1 MTSETPSDAIPEDWK
16 ILLQEFER
24 RKIAGQAMGGEQ
36 KLLKRASNGK
46 RNAREMID
54 LLVDDESFFELG
66 TLVGGISYNDDA
78 PVACDAI
85 VGGIA
90 AINGRQVVVA
100 VEDFTSKGGSIGHGS
115 NAKRV
120 RLARLA
126 AQEQVP
132 YILLLDGA
140 GARVTNSLERHP
152 YAPSDLIEIP
162 HLMGKVP
169 TIAVV
174 CGSSAGHGALS
185 GVMMDFVVMLED
197 ATMFSAGPPLV
208 AAALG
213 ELVSKED
220 LGSAQM
226 HASVSGVA
234 HNIAKTERHACELV
248 QDYLSYLP
256 QNAWQHAPLSTADTQ
271 ARNLDDILEIIPR
284 NAQMPYDIKK
294 VISRIAD
301 DEVFFEIQPL
311 YGKSMI
317 TGFARLGGEAIA
329 VVANQPMVAAGSIT
343 YEAAEKAAHF
353 IDIANAFHLPVL
365 FLADNPGIM
374 SGSKAEQHGTIRS
387 AARMYAA
394 QAQLRSPKLHITL
407 RKAFGFGSSLMAMN
421 PFDHQTVTFA
431 LPGITLGGI
440 PAQGGGNAAN
450 VDEQT
455 ALRLAEAEAS
465 GAWTAG
471 DTMAYD
477 EIIDPRDMRN
487 ALLKGL
493 AVAKSRLSDAT
504 QPVLTP
510 TVRP

>member
-1 MTSETPSDAIPEDWK
+1 MSSDTISQDWQ

-24 RKIAGQAMGGEQ
+24 RKTAGQAMGGEQ
-36 KLLKRASNGK
+36 KLLKRAGNGK
-46 RNAREMID
+46 RNAREMIE
-54 LLVDDESFFELG
+54 LLVDKGSFFELG
-66 TLVGGISYNDDA
+66 TLVGGVSYNNDA
-78 PVACDAI
+78 TVACDAI

-90 AINGRQVVVA
+90 TINGRQVVLA

-126 AQEQVP
+126 AQERVP

-140 GARVTNSLERHP
+140 GARATNALERHP

-174 CGSSAGHGALS
+174 FGSSAGHGALS

-213 ELVSKED
+213 EIVSKEE
-220 LGSAQM
+220 LGSAKM

-234 HNIAKTERHACELV
+234 HNIATTEHHACELV
-248 QDYLSYLP
+248 KDYLSYLP
-256 QNAWQHAPLSTADTQ
+256 QNAWQHSPRTTGDTE
-271 ARNLDDILEIIPR
+271 ARRLTDILDIIPR
-284 NAQMPYDIKK
+284 NAQRPYDIKK
-294 VISRIAD
+294 VIARIAD
-301 DEVFFEIQPL
+301 NETFFEIQPL
-311 YGKSMI
+311 YGKSI
-317 TGFARLGGEAIA
+317 VTGFARLGGHAIA

-343 YEAAEKAAHF
+343 FDAAEKAAHF

-374 SGSKAEQHGTIRS
+374 SGTKAEQHGTIRS
-387 AARMYAA
+387 AARMYTA
-394 QAQLRSPKLHITL
+394 QAQLRSPKLHVTL

-421 PFDHQTVTFA
+421 PFDHQTITFA

-440 PAQGGGNAAN
+440 PAQGGSNAAN
-450 VDEQT
+450 VDEET
-455 ALRLAEAEAS
+455 AQRLAEAELS
-465 GAWTAG
+465 GAWTTG

-477 EIIDPRDMRN
+477 EIIDPREMRN
-487 ALLKGL
+487 ALLSGL
-493 AVAKSRLSDAT
+493 ALAKARLSDTTA
-504 QPVLTP
+504 PVLTP

>member
-1 MTSETPSDAIPEDWK
+1 MSSESIPQDWQ

-24 RKIAGQAMGGEQ
+24 RKVAGQAMGGEQ
-36 KLLKRASNGK
+36 KLLKRAGNGK
-46 RNAREMID
+46 RNAREIIE

-66 TLVGGISYNDDA
+66 TLVGGVSFNNDA

-85 VGGIA
+85 IGGIA
-90 AINGRQVVVA
+90 SIDGRQVIVA

-126 AQEQVP
+126 AQERVP

-140 GARVTNSLERHP
+140 GARVTNALERHP

-169 TIAVV
+169 TVAVV
-174 CGSSAGHGALS
+174 LGSSAGHGALS

-213 ELVSKED
+213 EIVSKDE

-234 HNIAKTERHACELV
+234 HNIANTEQHACELV
-248 QDYLSYLP
+248 KNYLSYLP
-256 QNAWQHAPLSTADTQ
+256 QNAWQHAPRTTSSTQ
-271 ARNLDDILEIIPR
+271 ARSLEGILDIIPR

-294 VISRIAD
+294 VINNIAD
-301 DEVFFEIQPL
+301 DETFFEVQPL
-311 YGKSMI
+311 YGRSI
-317 TGFARLGGEAIA
+317 VTGLARLGGEAIA
-329 VVANQPMVAAGSIT
+329 VIANQPMVAAGSIT
-343 YEAAEKAAHF
+343 FEAAEKAAHF

-374 SGSKAEQHGTIRS
+374 SGTKAEQNGTIRS

-394 QAQLRSPKLHITL
+394 QAQLRSPKLHVTL

-421 PFDHQTVTFA
+421 PFDHQTITFA

-450 VDEQT
+450 VDEAT
-455 ALRLAEAEAS
+455 AQLLAEAEAS
-465 GAWTAG
+465 GAWTTG

-477 EIIDPRDMRN
+477 EIIDPREMRN

-493 AVAKSRLSDAT
+493 ALAKARLYDAT